1 MVDFPVVRSAA
12 FLVGLAQG
20 SIQALIVS

>member
-12 FLVGLAQG
+12 LFVGPAQG